1 MSDHPIPTAGDETQ
15 REREEPSAGTLVG
28 RTLQGKYR
36 LETLLAEGATSAV
49 YSARRADF
57 DKPVAVKVLA
67 RSLCPDDDARFLREA
82 RVGTVVKHPGIAEIF
97 DYGVEDDGLHF
108 YAMELLEGEPLARRL
123 AREGRLP
130 IDEAVAIA
138 ASIASALGAVHAKGY
153 IHGDLEPTNVFLV
166 PNALGGR
173 DVKLVG
179 FGMAPP
185 IDTAEVRR
193 TLLGLGLGERATL
206 PNWIHGTPSYMSPEQ
221 ALGEPI
227 DARADVYALGGVL
240 YEMLAGSPPFIS
252 LNAAGQLVGQLS
264 EMPEMPSVR
273 APDAGIGP
281 GIDAVVMRALAKDRN
296 ERHES
301 AAELSRELW
310 GALAEAKQG
319 RDGSG
324 APERTSTDA
333 TRATRR
339 TRAVTMA
346 ATVGALLLVA
356 AAVFSVRGTVR
367 RQPAVAPAAVTAPQS
382 PPSVA
387 KPEPSAPAESP
398 SASASVPED
407 APAVPS
413 ASAARPRMATRA
425 IASPAAS
432 NAPASTAPSA
442 SPRPPE
448 DFRIDDLKTP
458 FR

>member
-15 REREEPSAGTLVG
+15 QEREEPGAGTLVG

-36 LETLLAEGATSAV
+36 LETLLAEGTTSAV
-49 YSARRADF
+49 YSARRADL

-67 RSLCPDDDARFLREA
+67 RSLCPEDDTRFLREA
-82 RVGTVVKHPGIAEIF
+82 RVGAVVKHPGIAEIL
-97 DYGVEDDGLHF
+97 DYGVEDDGLRF

-153 IHGDLEPTNVFLV
+153 IHGDLKPTNVFLV

-185 IDTAEVRR
+185 INTAEVRR
-193 TLLGLGLGERATL
+193 TLLGLGYGERATL
-206 PNWIHGTPSYMSPEQ
+206 PNWIHGSPSYMSPEQ

-240 YEMLAGSPPFIS
+240 YEMLTGSPPFIS

-264 EMPEMPSVR
+264 QTPETPSAR
-273 APDAGIGP
+273 APDADIGP
-281 GIDAVVMRALAKDRN
+281 ELDAVVMRALAKDRA

-319 RDGSG
+319 RGGSG
-324 APERTSTDA
+324 AGAHTPTAA
-333 TRATRR
+333 TRATQR
-339 TRAVTMA
+339 TRALAIA
-346 ATVGALLLVA
+346 ATVGALLLA
-356 AAVFSVRGTVR
+356 AATVVSVRGTAR
-367 RQPAVAPAAVTAPQS
+367 RQPVVAPAAVTTSQS
-382 PPSVA
+382 PPLVA
-387 KPEPSAPAESP
+387 KPEPSAPPESVP
-398 SASASVPED
+398 ASASARED
-407 APAVPS
+407 APTSPT
-413 ASAARPRMATRA
+413 ASAARPRSAARAT
-425 IASPAAS
+425 ASPTATSTAAS
-432 NAPASTAPSA
+432 APPH
-442 SPRPPE
+442 PPE

-458 FR
+458 FP